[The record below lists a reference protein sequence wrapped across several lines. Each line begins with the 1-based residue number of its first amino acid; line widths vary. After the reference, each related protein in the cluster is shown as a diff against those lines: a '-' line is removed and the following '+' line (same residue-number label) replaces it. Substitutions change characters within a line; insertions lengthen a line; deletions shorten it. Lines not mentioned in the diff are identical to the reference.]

1 MILESHQPLSQIA
14 DQYKVATTIA
24 LDALYLFNPK
34 HVPEG
39 YWTSHGLK
47 SIVGLPFLWRH
58 CAGLSRAE
66 VNRDIFGAN
75 AHFFALI
82 KSYDDQIDDAISKG
96 QRLTQE
102 DLKANKFSKHEL
114 EKGIEHLLKTAPNKL
129 LAHKYLN

>member
-1 MILESHQPLSQIA
+1 MSFERLQQLSQLT

-34 HVPEG
+34 HIPEG
-39 YWTSHGLK
+39 YWSPHGLK

-58 CAGLSRAE
+58 CAGLSRTE

-82 KSYDDQIDDAISKG
+82 KSYDDQIDDAISI
-96 QRLTQE
+96 R
-102 DLKANKFSKHEL
+102 
-114 EKGIEHLLKTAPNKL
+114 TAT
-129 LAHKYLN
+129 